1 MNIEKAKETL
11 QTKGYCNFDLKEF
24 DEEFYKYLEQ
34 FKCTADKNLKEHMNN
49 LRLDATLNNTR
60 LQINERFETFDLAK
74 QKADEI
80 LNQSKLNLGQVWYF
94 KPLYELDKRSVNDI
108 EYIRKAFIKII
119 SYLYDLNDLEKIS
132 ASLEFT
138 YYDIDGMIEPHKD
151 SPQHYSDRLCNVL
164 IYLNETYDDNDGGLL
179 VLNDEIKVS
188 PTFGNAAVIDLKK
201 FNTKHEVTKV
211 TNGMGRY
218 ALLSFIGLK
227 D

>member
-11 QTKGYCNFDLKEF
+11 QAKGYCNFDLKEF

-49 LRLDATLNNTR
+49 LRLDANLNNTN

-80 LNQSKLNLGQVWYF
+80 LNQSKLNLWQVWYF
-94 KPLYELDKRSVNDI
+94 KPLYELDKRSVDDI
-108 EYIRKAFIKII
+108 EYIRNAFIKVI

-151 SPQHYSDRLCNVL
+151 APEHYSDRLCNIL

-188 PTFGNAAVIDLKK
+188 PTFGNVAVIDLKK